1 VTGKRFEII
10 PEGPYSFAQSVKFL
24 EGFAPAAYEGG
35 GSGRLRL
42 AFVAD
47 GGEEVAGVEVW
58 SEGEAVVGEVYG
70 GVDVEVVRSQVGRI
84 LSLDVDGRDFAEI
97 GERDAVVG
105 RLQWRYPG
113 LRPVLFYSPYE
124 AAAWAIIGNRIRIP
138 QAAKVKA
145 HMARELGEAL
155 EVAGEREYAFPAP
168 SRLSQLEDFPGLF
181 GRKAEY
187 LRYLGVEASRGK
199 LDAGRPREMPVREA
213 LADLKELPGI
223 GDFSAELVLL
233 RGTGEPD
240 QLPVNEPR
248 LARAAALAYGL
259 EGTPG
264 ANQLAEI
271 AEGWRPYR
279 SWVSLYL
286 RAMLEEE
293 TVEISGGAKKSENL
307 ARLAR

>member
-1 VTGKRFEII
+1 MTGKRFEII